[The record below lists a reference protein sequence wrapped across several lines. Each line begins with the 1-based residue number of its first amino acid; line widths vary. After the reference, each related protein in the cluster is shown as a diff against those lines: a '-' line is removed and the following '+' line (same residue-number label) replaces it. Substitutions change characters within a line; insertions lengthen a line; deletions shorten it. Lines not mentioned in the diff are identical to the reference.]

1 MDNYKVLIAED
12 DKDIAEMLSL
22 YLKNDKFQV
31 YTASIQKYMENILIR
46 TKIFIKKEQISSRE

>member
-31 YTASIQKYMENILIR
+31 YTASNGNEAVSRYKEKYCNPN
-46 TKIFIKKEQISSRE
+46 